1 MTRPSTRAVRRA
13 ATDLSEQVTPH
24 LSTAKDALVSDVLPK
39 VKAGGADLLPKA
51 KAAGLG
57 VAVKTGLVEAPKKR
71 HPWRL
76 AAIAGVLG
84 VGAYAAWNKWR
95 LPHASDD
102 WAHADGGTE
111 NSTANSTGNSTAN
124 STANGRPDQSTGPT
138 GVPADS
144 RMAP

>member
-24 LSTAKDALVSDVLPK
+24 LSTAKDALVGDVLPK

-57 VAVKTGLVEAPKKR
+57 VAVKAGLMEAPKKR

-76 AAIAGVLG
+76 AAIAGLVV
-84 VGAYAAWNKWR
+84 VGAYAAWNRWR

-102 WAHADGGTE
+102 WAHAD
-111 NSTANSTGNSTAN
+111 SSADSS
-124 STANGRPDQSTGPT
+124 ANGRADQSADAGLP
-138 GVPADS
+138 GVPAEAT